1 VKASLLFIALA
12 LAGCRDHRPPAP
24 TADEANQL
32 NEMDDALNG
41 LAANNDEGPA
51 HRSTGPSNST
61 K

>member
-1 VKASLLFIALA
+1 MKARLFFIALA
-12 LAGCRDHRPPAP
+12 LAGCRDHRPPVP

-41 LAANNDEGPA
+41 LAANNEEGPA
-51 HRSTGPSNST
+51 DRSTGPSNST

>member
-1 VKASLLFIALA
+1 LAVLA

-41 LAANNDEGPA
+41 LGSNTQEGPA
-51 HRSTGPSNST
+51 DRSTGPSRTSN
-61 K
+61 